1 VEDFPT
7 RIADFLES
15 VATRIRALTVDRLA
29 SVITYVTLG
38 LVAVTL
44 VAISFIFLL
53 VGIFRILEE
62 LIFKACDC
70 TQAMEISYGAV
81 GGLFLIVGVL
91 LWSRR
96 TRSKSKDSE

>member
-15 VATRIRALTVDRLA
+15 IATRIRALTVDRLA
-29 SVITYVTLG
+29 SVIKYVALG
-38 LVAVTL
+38 LVAATL
-44 VAISFIFLL
+44 VAIAFIFLL
-53 VGIFRILEE
+53 VGIFRIVEE
-62 LIFKACDC
+62 LVFKACDC

-81 GGLFLIVGVL
+81 GGLFLIVGAL